1 MVFTYCFSHIYTLN
15 SIDKCLTVWIVTKS
29 FLNWG
34 FQKAVS
40 VPEKHYGAFYFLS
53 YYPLKDI

>member
-15 SIDKCLTVWIVTKS
+15 SIDKCPTVWIV
-29 FLNWG
+29 NWR
-34 FQKAVS
+34 FQKAIS